1 MKDTKRKYNYDLLR
15 ILACIMVISIHVS
28 AKNFYKIPL
37 ESFDWNILNIFDSIS
52 RASVSLFF
60 MISGAFFLNK
70 KIDYKTLYKKYIL
83 KYLILYIIYSIIYG
97 IIEWYKLDTIH
108 LLTFSNIKI
117 IIKNSIIGSNHLWFL
132 ITLITLY
139 AISPFMKKALDNLES
154 KDWKNILIIAFIF
167 ILLNSIY
174 KLDVIPY
181 YKWIKIILD
190 KIPLSMLCQYYIY
203 FILGYYFMNIDK
215 KENNR
220 TLIYL
225 AAFIINVLLCI
236 VITKN
241 ISIIKNHATPVA
253 YDYLFI
259 FTYIEAICL
268 FKIFNNKQ
276 IISVSNK
283 HKKIIKYISDQTL
296 NIYLIHMIF
305 VNFIFDKQINVLN
318 YGAIIYVPLLILII
332 FLLSLLTSII
342 INKIK
347 RVVFSKA

>member
-15 ILACIMVISIHVS
+15 ILACIMVIAIHIS

-37 ESFDWNILNIFDSIS
+37 ESFDWKILNIFDSIS
-52 RASVSLFF
+52 RASVPLFF

-108 LLTFSNIKI
+108 LLTFNNIKI

-174 KLDVIPY
+174 KLDIIPY

-190 KIPLSMLCQYYIY
+190 KIPLSMICQYYIY

-215 KENNR
+215 KENNK

-225 AAFIINVLLCI
+225 ATFIINVILCI

-241 ISIIKNHATPVA
+241 M
-253 YDYLFI
+253 
-259 FTYIEAICL
+259 
-268 FKIFNNKQ
+268 
-276 IISVSNK
+276 
-283 HKKIIKYISDQTL
+283 
-296 NIYLIHMIF
+296 LI
-305 VNFIFDKQINVLN
+305 
-318 YGAIIYVPLLILII
+318 
-332 FLLSLLTSII
+332 
-342 INKIK
+342 
-347 RVVFSKA
+347 